1 MPRTIK
7 VCGMEIYDDPNRVYP
22 IRPAPPAHDR
32 RYRKSPAGKEL
43 FLVSGTLFLF
53 LGGMVLLI
61 ALSECL
67 IAPTQTTLCLVASCL
82 PLFVAGGLGIR
93 YRHYPHMAKVCFAVS
108 LLAGAS
114 CILWLFAEAYRL
126 PGAIGLMT
134 TATYGFAWSI
144 GHR

>member
-1 MPRTIK
+1 
-7 VCGMEIYDDPNRVYP
+7 MEIYDDPNRVYP
-22 IRPAPPAHDR
+22 IRPAPTVTYDR

-82 PLFVAGGLGIR
+82 PLFVAGGLGIK
-93 YRHYPHMAKVCFAVS
+93 YRCYPNKGMLCVAAA
-108 LLAGAS
+108 LLACAV
-114 CILWLFAEAYRL
+114 CLPWLFAQAL
-126 PGAIGLMT
+126 KAAGWISLSNALLFMC
-134 TATYGFAWSI
+134 AHVLN
-144 GHR
+144 HR